1 MKQGLQL
8 RVGQHLSMT
17 PQLQQ
22 AIKLLQLSSLD
33 LQQEIQ
39 QVLYSNPLLE
49 LADELD
55 QDNPSQENPDQDTS
69 PQENL
74 DQDNPPQEDLDQNDD
89 QYTADDNSNDTDL
102 SDVPD
107 QDFDPTEP
115 GTEPAATD
123 GTEFTHDDDL
133 PDHSSEQLGEDW
145 SDQIPDDL
153 PVDARWD
160 DVYQTPISSTS
171 TASSSQADSA
181 DFESYHST
189 AETLQDHLHWQLNLT
204 EMSDVDRGIADA
216 LIDSI
221 DESGFLSLAVEDIW
235 EGLKT
240 HHSVTSNAPIENEN
254 NEDFIESEDLIE
266 LDEVM
271 AVLHRVQQFDPPG
284 VGALDLSDCL
294 MIQLKQMPTD
304 TPYIEIALILSEQY
318 LQQIANREYAL
329 LCRKLELDESELRA
343 AIQLIQTL
351 SPRPGDHIRSEDTAY
366 IVPDARVRREQGRWL
381 VTLNNDTTPK
391 LCINQQYASY
401 VQRGDNSPDNQFL
414 RENLQEARWFLRSL
428 ESRNDTLLRVSLCI
442 VDMQKGFLER
452 GPEAMKPMVL
462 ADVAERLELHEST
475 ISRVTTQ
482 KYLDTPQ
489 GIYELKYFF
498 SSHVNTDA
506 GGECSSTAI
515 RAMIKK
521 IILAEPTEKPL
532 SDNKLTTLLQ
542 DRGIQVARR
551 TVAKYRESLGIPSSS
566 DRKRYKR
573 SA

>member
-39 QVLYSNPLLE
+39 QVLCSNPLLE

-55 QDNPSQENPDQDTS
+55 QDNPLQENPDQD
-69 PQENL
+69 
-74 DQDNPPQEDLDQNDD
+74 NPPQYDLDQNDD
-89 QYTADDNSNDTDL
+89 QHTADSNGNGNGNDTDL

-107 QDFDPTEP
+107 QDSDPTES
-115 GTEPAATD
+115 GTEPSATD

-160 DVYQTPISSTS
+160 DVYQTPTSSTS
-171 TASSSQADSA
+171 TASSKADSV

-189 AETLQDHLHWQLNLT
+189 AETLHDRLHWQLNLT
-204 EMSDVDRGIADA
+204 EMSDIDRGIADA
-216 LIDSI
+216 LIDAI
-221 DESGFLSLAVEDIW
+221 DESGFLSLTVEDIW

-240 HHSVTSNAPIENEN
+240 HHSAISDASNEN
-254 NEDFIESEDLIE
+254 NEDFTALEDFIESEDLIE

-521 IILAEPTEKPL
+521 IILNEPTEKPL